1 VIALLNRVLA
11 NQRSRQRFDRL
22 APWLV
27 IALAAF
33 LRLWNLGYPNKLV
46 FDETYYVK
54 DAWTLWNTGAEKAWP
69 QDPNAA
75 FEAGQV
81 NTYLNDP
88 SFVVHPPL
96 GKWIMGFGMWVFGP
110 QNSFSW
116 RISVALLSIAA
127 VALIML
133 IARILFQT
141 KVWSLIA
148 GLLMAIDGH
157 AIVLGRT
164 GLLDGIL
171 MFFAL
176 LAFYFLLR
184 HLQSRQLGIPSWRQ
198 PWLLAVG
205 LTLGAASA
213 VKWSGLYFL
222 ATFGLY
228 VVVSDAIERK
238 KLATEAAFAA
248 GEVTP
253 TTASWLIP
261 STLQAAINFLVIVP
275 IAIVTYVA
283 SWSGWLLTSG
293 GYDRDSNANPFLA
306 LLKYHQDAYNFHVNL
321 HTPHSYASNPITWIF
336 AIRPT
341 SFFYEGLSK
350 GQSGCDSASGCSS
363 AITALG
369 NPFIW
374 LPAAA
379 AVFLLVYLFATRRT
393 KVGGLILLGI
403 AGGYLPWFAFM
414 NRTVFQFYAIAFLPW
429 MILALVYVLRLY
441 IHTRKPE
448 QLPGAVRTLGGY
460 LGLTF
465 AVSLF
470 FLPIWIGTWTPY
482 WYWHLHMWLPS
493 WI

>member
-1 VIALLNRVLA
+1 MNALLNRLLA
-11 NQRSRQRFDRL
+11 DPKSRQLLNR
-22 APWLV
+22 AASWII

-69 QDPNAA
+69 NNANAA
-75 FEAGQV
+75 FESGHV
-81 NTYLNDP
+81 FDYLNEP

-96 GKWIMGFGMWVFGP
+96 GKWIMGFGMWLFGA

-116 RISVALLSIAA
+116 RISVAVLSIAA
-127 VALIML
+127 VALIMM
-133 IARILFQT
+133 IAKILFQT
-141 KVWSLIA
+141 KIWSLVA
-148 GLLMAIDGH
+148 GFLFAIDGH

-171 MFFAL
+171 MFFVL

-184 HLQSRQLGIPSWRQ
+184 HLQTGINLERATWRQ
-198 PWLLAVG
+198 PWLIAVG
-205 LTLGAASA
+205 VTLGAASA

-222 ATFGLY
+222 AAFGLY
-228 VVVSDAIERK
+228 LVISDVLNRRKYWLSAIQALITFTLMVPVAIITY
-238 KLATEAAFAA
+238 LATW
-248 GEVTP
+248 T
-253 TTASWLIP
+253 
-261 STLQAAINFLVIVP
+261 
-275 IAIVTYVA
+275 
-283 SWSGWLLTSG
+283 GWLVTSK
-293 GYDRDSNANPFLA
+293 GYDRDSNPNPFLA
-306 LLKYHQDAYNFHVNL
+306 LLKYHQDAFNFHVNL
-321 HTPHSYASNPITWIF
+321 HTPHNYASNPATWLF

-341 SFFYEGLSK
+341 SFFYESQTL
-350 GQSGCDSASGCSS
+350 GQDGCASADGCSS

-379 AVFLLVYLFATRRT
+379 AVIFLTYLFFTRHS

-403 AGGYLPWFAFM
+403 AGGYLPWLAFM
-414 NRTVFQFYAIAFLPW
+414 NRTVFQFYSIAFLPW

-441 IHTRKPE
+441 LHTRDTAE
-448 QLPGAVRTLGGY
+448 LPRAVRLVGGY

-465 AVSLF
+465 VASLF

-482 WYWHLHMWLPS
+482 WYWHIHMWIPS

>member
-1 VIALLNRVLA
+1 VNALLNRILIDEKSRRRFNLA
-11 NQRSRQRFDRL
+11 

-33 LRLWNLGYPNKLV
+33 LRLWNLGYPKTLV

-69 QDPNAA
+69 QNANPA

-81 NTYLNDP
+81 NTFLSQP

-96 GKWIMGFGMWVFGP
+96 GKWIMGFGMWLFGP
-110 QNSFSW
+110 DNSFSW
-116 RISVALLSIAA
+116 RISVAILSIAA
-127 VALIML
+127 VGLIMM

-141 KVWSLIA
+141 RIWALAS
-148 GLLMAIDGH
+148 GLLFAIDGH

-184 HLQSRQLGIPSWRQ
+184 HLQSRRLEAPTWRQ

-205 LTLGAASA
+205 VTLGAASA

-222 ATFGLY
+222 AAFGLY
-228 VVVSDAIERK
+228 VAISDAIERRK
-238 KLATEAAFAA
+238 KSIADQVDGGPIRIGEWLLPSGLQALISFALMVPAALATYL
-248 GEVTP
+248 
-253 TTASWLIP
+253 ASW
-261 STLQAAINFLVIVP
+261 T
-275 IAIVTYVA
+275 
-283 SWSGWLLTSG
+283 GWLITSG
-293 GYDRDSNANPFLA
+293 GYDRNSDANPLIA
-306 LLKYHQDAYNFHVNL
+306 LWKYHQDAYGFHINL
-321 HTPHSYASNPITWIF
+321 HTPHSYASNPITWLL

-341 SFFYEGLSK
+341 SFFYEGLSN
-350 GQSGCDSASGCSS
+350 GQDDCTSASGCSS

-369 NPFIW
+369 NPLIW

-379 AVFLLVYLFATRRT
+379 AVLFLAYLFATRKS

-403 AGGYLPWFAFM
+403 AGGYLPWLAFM

-429 MILALVYVLRLY
+429 MILALIYVLRMYVL
-441 IHTRKPE
+441 TRSSN
-448 QLPGAVRTLGGY
+448 QLPRAVRFVGGY
-460 LGLTF
+460 FGLTF

>member
-1 VIALLNRVLA
+1 MI
-11 NQRSRQRFDRL
+11 
-22 APWLV
+22 

-33 LRLWNLGYPNKLV
+33 LRLWNLGYPKKLV

-69 QDPNAA
+69 ENANAA

-81 NTYLNDP
+81 NTYLHDP

-96 GKWIMGFGMWVFGP
+96 GKWIMGLGMWAFDP
-110 QNSFSW
+110 TNSFAW

-127 VALIML
+127 VGLIMMV
-133 IARILFQT
+133 ARILFQT
-141 KVWSLIA
+141 QIWSLAA
-148 GLLMAIDGH
+148 GFLFAIDGH
-157 AIVLGRT
+157 AIVLGRN
-164 GLLDGIL
+164 GLLDSIL

-184 HLQSRQLGIPSWRQ
+184 HLQTRTLDKPTWRQ
-198 PWLLAVG
+198 PWLLATGV
-205 LTLGAASA
+205 TLGAASA

-222 ATFGLY
+222 AAFGLY
-228 VVVSDAIERK
+228 VVISEAIERR
-238 KLATEAAFAA
+238 KLTENRAWIAPSVIQALISFA
-248 GEVTP
+248 
-253 TTASWLIP
+253 LM
-261 STLQAAINFLVIVP
+261 VP
-275 IAIVTYVA
+275 IAIATYLA
-283 SWSGWLLTSG
+283 SWTGWLVTGS
-293 GYDRDSNANPFLA
+293 GYDRDSDPNPFVA
-306 LLKYHQDAYNFHVNL
+306 LWKYHQDAYNFHVNL
-321 HTPHSYASNPITWIF
+321 HTPHSYASNPFTWLF

-341 SFFYEGLSK
+341 SFFYEGLSA
-350 GQSGCDSASGCSS
+350 GEGGCTSSSGCSS

-379 AVFLLVYLFATRRT
+379 AVFLLAYLFATRKS

-403 AGGYLPWFAFM
+403 AGGYLPWLAFL

-429 MILALVYVLRLY
+429 MILALIYVIRMYL
-441 IHTRKPE
+441 HTRTTE
-448 QLPGAVRTLGGY
+448 QLPSAIKFVGGY
-460 LGLTF
+460 FGLTF

>member
-1 VIALLNRVLA
+1 VIALLNQILA
-11 NQRSRQRFDRL
+11 DEKSRRRFNL
-22 APWLV
+22 AAPWLV

-33 LRLWNLGYPNKLV
+33 LRLWNLGYPKKLV

-54 DAWTLWNTGAEKAWP
+54 DAWTLWQTGAEKTWP
-69 QDPNAA
+69 QNPNAA
-75 FEAGQV
+75 FEAGHV
-81 NTYLNDP
+81 NTYLTDP

-96 GKWIMGFGMWVFGP
+96 GKWIMGLGMWLFGP
-110 QNSFSW
+110 ANSASW
-116 RISVALLSIAA
+116 RISVAVLSIAA
-127 VALIML
+127 VGLIML
-133 IARILFQT
+133 IAKILFQT
-141 KVWSLIA
+141 HVWALVSGFLF
-148 GLLMAIDGH
+148 AIDGH

-184 HLQSRQLGIPSWRQ
+184 HLQSRKLGGPTWRQ
-198 PWLLAVG
+198 PWLLAAGVS
-205 LTLGAASA
+205 LGAATA

-222 ATFGLY
+222 AAFGLY
-228 VVVSDAIERK
+228 VVISDVIERRK
-238 KLATEAAFAA
+238 AAQVNLVEGQRLKLRDWLLPSALQGAISFIIM
-248 GEVTP
+248 VP
-253 TTASWLIP
+253 TALAVYLASW
-261 STLQAAINFLVIVP
+261 T
-275 IAIVTYVA
+275 
-283 SWSGWLLTSG
+283 GWLVSAG
-293 GYDRDSNANPFLA
+293 GYDRNSNPNPWVA
-306 LLKYHQDAYNFHVNL
+306 LWKYHQDVFNFHVNL
-321 HTPHSYASNPITWIF
+321 HTPHAYASNPITWLL

-341 SFFYEGLSK
+341 SFFYEGLSN
-350 GQSGCDSASGCSS
+350 GQDGCVSSSGCSS

-379 AVFLLVYLFATRRT
+379 AVLFLSYLFATRKS

-403 AGGYLPWFAFM
+403 AGGYLPWLAFM

-429 MILALVYVLRLY
+429 MILALVYVLRMYL
-441 IHTRKPE
+441 HTRNSQE
-448 QLPGAVRTLGGY
+448 LPRAIRIVGGY
-460 LGLTF
+460 LGLAF

>member
-1 VIALLNRVLA
+1 MI
-11 NQRSRQRFDRL
+11 
-22 APWLV
+22 

-33 LRLWNLGYPNKLV
+33 LRLWNLGYPKKLV

-69 QDPNAA
+69 ENANAA

-81 NTYLNDP
+81 NTYLHDP

-96 GKWIMGFGMWVFGP
+96 GKWIMGLGMWAFDP
-110 QNSFSW
+110 TNSFAW

-127 VALIML
+127 VGLIMMV
-133 IARILFQT
+133 ARILFQT
-141 KVWSLIA
+141 QIWSLAA
-148 GLLMAIDGH
+148 GFLFAIDGH

-164 GLLDGIL
+164 GLLDSIL

-184 HLQSRQLGIPSWRQ
+184 HLQTRTLDKPTWRQ
-198 PWLLAVG
+198 PWLLATGV
-205 LTLGAASA
+205 TLGAASA

-222 ATFGLY
+222 AVFSLY
-228 VVVSDAIERK
+228 VVISDAIERR
-238 KLATEAAFAA
+238 KLTENTEWIAPSVIQALISFA
-248 GEVTP
+248 
-253 TTASWLIP
+253 LM
-261 STLQAAINFLVIVP
+261 VP
-275 IAIVTYVA
+275 IAIATYLA
-283 SWSGWLLTSG
+283 SWTGWLVTGS
-293 GYDRDSNANPFLA
+293 GYDRDSDPNPFVA
-306 LLKYHQDAYNFHVNL
+306 LWKYHQDAYNFHVNL
-321 HTPHSYASNPITWIF
+321 HTPHSYASNPFTWLF

-341 SFFYEGLSK
+341 SFFYEGLSA
-350 GQSGCDSASGCSS
+350 GEGGCTSSSGCSS

-379 AVFLLVYLFATRRT
+379 AVFLLAYLFATRKS

-403 AGGYLPWFAFM
+403 AGGYLPWLAFL

-429 MILALVYVLRLY
+429 MILALIYVIRMYL
-441 IHTRKPE
+441 HTRTTE
-448 QLPGAVRTLGGY
+448 QLPSAIKFVGGY
-460 LGLTF
+460 FGLAF

>member
-1 VIALLNRVLA
+1 VVALLNRILA
-11 NQRSRQRFDRL
+11 DEKSRRRFNL
-22 APWLV
+22 TAPWLV

-33 LRLWNLGYPNKLV
+33 LRLWNLGYPAKLV

-54 DAWTLWNTGAEKAWP
+54 DAWSLWKTGAEKSWP
-69 QDPNAA
+69 QNPNPA

-81 NTYLNDP
+81 NTFLSDP

-96 GKWIMGFGMWVFGP
+96 GKWIIGFGMWLFGP
-110 QNSFSW
+110 SNSFSW
-116 RISVALLSIAA
+116 RISVAILSIAS
-127 VALIML
+127 VGLIML
-133 IARILFQT
+133 IAKILFQT
-141 KVWSLIA
+141 RVWALVS
-148 GLLMAIDGH
+148 GFLLAIDGH

-164 GLLDGIL
+164 ALLDGIL

-176 LAFYFLLR
+176 LGFYFLLK
-184 HLQSRQLGIPSWRQ
+184 HLQNRRLDRSTWRQ

-205 LTLGAASA
+205 LALGAATA

-222 ATFGLY
+222 AAFGLY
-228 VVVSDAIERK
+228 VAISDAIERRRQARSL
-238 KLATEAAFAA
+238 LADGEALQPK
-248 GEVTP
+248 T
-253 TTASWLIP
+253 WLAP
-261 STLQAAINFLVIVP
+261 SAIQAAISFTILVPTALAV
-275 IAIVTYVA
+275 YLL
-283 SWSGWLLTSG
+283 SWTGWLVTGG
-293 GYDRDSNANPFLA
+293 GYDRKSDSNPLLA
-306 LLKYHQDAYNFHVNL
+306 LIQYHRDAFNFHINL
-321 HTPHSYASNPITWIF
+321 HTPHSYASNPVTWLLD
-336 AIRPT
+336 IRPT
-341 SFFYEGLSK
+341 SFFYEGLSA
-350 GQSGCDSASGCSS
+350 GQGGCTSSTGCSS

-379 AVFLLVYLFATRRT
+379 SVLFLTYLFVTRKS

-403 AGGYLPWFAFM
+403 AGGYLPWLAFM

-429 MILALVYVLRLY
+429 MILALVYVLRMY
-441 IHTRKPE
+441 VHTRCGDE
-448 QLPGAVRTLGGY
+448 LPIAIRRVGGY

>member
-1 VIALLNRVLA
+1 MIALLNQIFADEKTR
-11 NQRSRQRFDRL
+11 RRFNRA
-22 APWLV
+22 APWLI

-33 LRLWNLGYPNKLV
+33 LRLWNLGYPKKLV

-54 DAWTLWNTGAEKAWP
+54 DAWTLWNTGAEKSWP
-69 QDPNAA
+69 QDANAA
-75 FEAGQV
+75 FEAGHV
-81 NTYLNDP
+81 NGYLSDP

-96 GKWIMGFGMWVFGP
+96 GKWIMGFGMWLFGP
-110 QNSFSW
+110 GNSFSW
-116 RISVALLSIAA
+116 RISVAILSISA

-141 KVWSLIA
+141 RVWALVT
-148 GLLMAIDGH
+148 GFLFAIDGH

-184 HLQSRQLGIPSWRQ
+184 HLQTRTLSSPTWRQ
-198 PWLLAVG
+198 PWLLAAG
-205 LTLGAASA
+205 LALGAATA

-222 ATFGLY
+222 AAFGLY
-228 VVVSDAIERK
+228 VAISDAIERRK
-238 KLATEAAFAA
+238 KFLAEPVVPGRLVRRSWLRESVLQGLISFILL
-248 GEVTP
+248 VP
-253 TTASWLIP
+253 TAILTYLASW
-261 STLQAAINFLVIVP
+261 T
-275 IAIVTYVA
+275 
-283 SWSGWLLTSG
+283 GWLVTDG
-293 GYDRDSNANPFLA
+293 GYDRNSDMNPLVA
-306 LLKYHQDAYNFHVNL
+306 LWKYHQDAYGFHVNL
-321 HTPHSYASNPITWIF
+321 HTPHSYASNPITWLL

-341 SFFYEGLSK
+341 SFFYEGLNN
-350 GQSGCDSASGCSS
+350 GQDGCTSPSGCSS

-369 NPFIW
+369 NPLIW

-379 AVFLLVYLFATRRT
+379 SLLFLAYLFVTRKS

-403 AGGYLPWFAFM
+403 AAGYLPWLAFM

-429 MILALVYVLRLY
+429 MILGLVYVLRMYL
-441 IHTRKPE
+441 HTRTSRELPRAI
-448 QLPGAVRTLGGY
+448 QLVGGY
-460 LGLTF
+460 LGLVF